1 MKIGRLV
8 GCLAGLGLLASSAW
22 AQQQTVPRYAQRGL
36 GRFVYQTL
44 NDTSSAA
51 SSRVLVFPTLG
62 FSPETSLEIGLRVFS
77 LYYAKDD
84 TTVNRLSEIVLY
96 SFVTLRGQFGAQLEN
111 AIYSDQ
117 NNSYLLGRARYQQF
131 PLLFYG
137 IGPDSKPG
145 NPALVNS
152 NYVQIRQRGLRKVI
166 GNLYAGAEVDFQSL
180 QGVSFE
186 RVDPDS
192 FELPLGA
199 QGSTTLELGGALV
212 YDDRRN
218 VLNVR
223 RGAFLE
229 TAVLRNVLVGTD
241 FRFGRVL
248 FDGRFYRPLG
258 RRNRILALQATGT
271 FMEGSVPFNNL
282 ALLGGESTM
291 RGYYLGRYRD
301 KNLLAA
307 QAELRWLPFGF
318 SKRWGGTLFGSLG
331 TVAPT
336 VSQLQLNRVRWA
348 VGVGAR
354 FLFFQKKD
362 VYLRADLGFT
372 REGTG
377 LYFSLGEAF

>member
-1 MKIGRLV
+1 MKISWLMGV
-8 GCLAGLGLLASSAW
+8 VAGLGFVASSAW

-111 AIYSDQ
+111 AIYSDR
-117 NNSYLLGRARYQQF
+117 NMYYLLGRARYQQF

-137 IGPDSKPG
+137 IGPESRPG

-152 NYVQIRQRGLRKVI
+152 SFFQVRQRALRKVI
-166 GNLYAGAEVDFQSL
+166 GNLYAGVEIDFQRL

-192 FELPLGA
+192 YERLLGG

-229 TAVLRNVLVGTD
+229 TALLRNLSFGND
-241 FRFGRVL
+241 FQFGRVL
-248 FDGRFYRPLG
+248 FDGRIYRPLG
-258 RRNRILALQATGT
+258 RRNRVLALQATGT
-271 FMEGSVPFNNL
+271 FMQGNVPFNNL
-282 ALLGGESTM
+282 ALLGGGKHHA
-291 RGYYLGRYRD
+291 R
-301 KNLLAA
+301 LLP
-307 QAELRWLPFGF
+307 RP
-318 SKRWGGTLFGSLG
+318 
-331 TVAPT
+331 
-336 VSQLQLNRVRWA
+336 VSR
-348 VGVGAR
+348 
-354 FLFFQKKD
+354 
-362 VYLRADLGFT
+362 
-372 REGTG
+372 
-377 LYFSLGEAF
+377 

>member
-1 MKIGRLV
+1 M
-8 GCLAGLGLLASSAW
+8 GCLAGLGFVVSSAW
-22 AQQQTVPRYAQRGL
+22 AQQHTVPRYAQRGI

-51 SSRVLVFPTLG
+51 SSRMLVLPTAG
-62 FSPETSLEIGLRVFS
+62 FSPETSLEIGVRAFS

-84 TTVNRLSEIVLY
+84 TLVNRLSELVLY
-96 SFVTLRGQFGAQLEN
+96 GFVTLRGQFGAVLEN

-117 NNSYLLGRARYQQF
+117 NTYYLLGRVRYQQF
-131 PLLFYG
+131 PLFYYG
-137 IGPDSKPG
+137 IGPESKPN

-152 NYVQIRQRGLRKVI
+152 HYVQIRQRALRKVV
-166 GNLYAGAEVDFQSL
+166 GNLYAGAEIDFQSL
-180 QGVSFE
+180 QRVSFE
-186 RVDPDS
+186 RVDAS
-192 FELPLGA
+192 AFELPAGGL
-199 QGSTTLELGGALV
+199 GSTTLELGATV
-212 YDDRRN
+212 VFDDRKN

-223 RGAFLE
+223 KGHFLE
-229 TAVLRNVLVGTD
+229 VGILRNLSLGNE
-241 FRFGRVL
+241 FQFGRSL
-248 FDGRFYRPLG
+248 FDGRMYRSLG
-258 RRNRILALQATGT
+258 RRNRVLAVQATGT
-271 FMEGSVPFNNL
+271 FMQGNVPFNNL

-301 KNLLAA
+301 KNLLAT

-336 VSQLQLNRVRWA
+336 VSQFQLNQVRWA
-348 VGVGAR
+348 VGGGVR

-362 VYLRADLGFT
+362 VFLRGDVGFT

>member
-1 MKIGRLV
+1 MRTKRFL

-22 AQQQTVPRYAQRGL
+22 AQQTAPRYAQRGL

-51 SSRVLVFPTLG
+51 SSRILVFPTLG
-62 FSPETSLEIGLRVFS
+62 FSPETSLEVGLRVFS

-84 TTVNRLSEIVLY
+84 TMINRLSEIVLY

-111 AIYSDQ
+111 AIYSDR
-117 NNSYLLGRARYQQF
+117 NMYYLLGRARYQQF

-137 IGPDSKPG
+137 IGPDSRPN

-152 NYVQIRQRGLRKVI
+152 NFFQVRQRALRKVI
-166 GNLYAGAEVDFQSL
+166 GNLYAGVEIDFQSL

-192 FELPLGA
+192 FELPLGG
-199 QGSTTLELGGALV
+199 QGSTTLEWGGAFV
-212 YDDRRN
+212 YDDRKN

-223 RGAFLE
+223 KGAFLE
-229 TAVLRNVLVGTD
+229 TALLRNLSVSSES
-241 FRFGRVL
+241 RFGRVL
-248 FDGRFYRPLG
+248 FDGRIYRPLG
-258 RRNRILALQATGT
+258 RRNRVLALQATGT
-271 FMEGSVPFNNL
+271 FMEGNVPFNNL

-291 RGYYLGRYRD
+291 RGYYLSRYRD

-307 QAELRWLPFGF
+307 QAELRWLPFRF
-318 SKRWGGTLFGSLG
+318 SKRWGGTVFGSLG

-336 VSQLQLNRVRWA
+336 INQLQIRQVRWA
-348 VGVGAR
+348 VGGGAR